1 MSSDSPMG
9 GDGISAPE
17 NLDNIRQVFAIKSG
31 CVAWSFSAV
40 AFTDFQSRLQWHTS
54 ASSRACM

>member
-1 MSSDSPMG
+1 MG

-40 AFTDFQSRLQWHTS
+40 AFTDVQSRLQWHTS